1 MVISERKCGSYWRK
15 IRDYKERT
23 FCKKITDTESI
34 ESKQHIWLECKNN
47 RQNLVW
53 TSAEAIWEK
62 TTARPWPNVTLS
74 LMDYDKDSDRPCILI
89 SMAIW
94 AIWKARTKML

>member
-1 MVISERKCGSYWRK
+1 MCLCTRMVISERKCGLYWRK

-34 ESKQHIWLECKNN
+34 KSKQHIWLECKNN
-47 RQNLVW
+47 RQNLMW

-62 TTARPWPNVTLS
+62 KTAKPWPNVTLS
-74 LMDYDKDSDRPCILI
+74 LMNYEKDSDSPCIMI
-89 SMAIW
+89 SMEIW
-94 AIWKARTKML
+94 EIYK